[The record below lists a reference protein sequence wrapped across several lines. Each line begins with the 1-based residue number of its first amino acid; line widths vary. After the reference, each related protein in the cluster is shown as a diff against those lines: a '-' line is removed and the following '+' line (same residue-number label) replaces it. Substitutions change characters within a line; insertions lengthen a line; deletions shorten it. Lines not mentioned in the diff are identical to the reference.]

1 MSKFSGLMRIGM
13 LGLLVILPACA
24 SKTIPPQ
31 PPQPPA
37 AAAPAVVDKPAP
49 RPAWVDGDTF
59 AEDDKG
65 LYMVAAFMGGADYT
79 MTLRLAKAEAMKNLL
94 ESVEVKARGEFSSA
108 MHGGNRTTNDIG
120 RYVTDTVGWVVENLR
135 VRGVR
140 QRQVYVEQVTAPGS
154 HATKYNAWVRVEIS
168 KADYEQAKL
177 DAANR
182 LMARAALDN
191 DAEAKE
197 KAGLLLE
204 QIKEAR

>member
-1 MSKFSGLMRIGM
+1 MSKFSRLMRISM
-13 LGLLVILPACA
+13 VGLLVILPACA

-31 PPQPPA
+31 PQQPPA
-37 AAAPAVVDKPAP
+37 APAPAVVEKPAP
-49 RPAWVDGDTF
+49 RPAWVEGDTF
-59 AEDDKG
+59 AEDDRG

-108 MHGGNRTTNDIG
+108 MHGGNRQANDIG

-140 QRQVYVEQVTAPGS
+140 QRQVYVEQASAPGANS
-154 HATKYNAWVRVEIS
+154 AKYNAWVRVEIS
-168 KADYEQAKL
+168 KADYEQARL

-182 LMARAALDN
+182 LLAKAVRDN
-191 DAEAKE
+191 DAEVKE
-197 KAGLLLE
+197 RACKLLE
-204 QIKEAR
+204 QLKEAQ